1 MVSNMKIKVIHPFS
15 LRPGSGQPVR
25 DFPVGMHNIT
35 EEELAH
41 WFLKDCLKEG
51 RAALLA
57 DEAEGDGGKDELVA
71 PTRDELMKLT
81 RDKLVELAAACGI
94 TVADTA
100 NKSAICDL
108 LLAGHEGVT
117 IVNGP
122 DGIYVEK
129 AE

>member
-1 MVSNMKIKVIHPFS
+1 MKKIKVIHPFS

-25 DFPVGMHNIT
+25 VFTAGIHEISD
-35 EEELAH
+35 EELGH
-41 WFLKDCLKEG
+41 WFVKDCLKEG

-57 DEAEGDGGKDELVA
+57 YEAAGGGNGELVA
-71 PTRDELMKLT
+71 PTKDELMKLT

-94 TVADTA
+94 TVIDTA

-122 DGIYVEK
+122 NGIYVKK